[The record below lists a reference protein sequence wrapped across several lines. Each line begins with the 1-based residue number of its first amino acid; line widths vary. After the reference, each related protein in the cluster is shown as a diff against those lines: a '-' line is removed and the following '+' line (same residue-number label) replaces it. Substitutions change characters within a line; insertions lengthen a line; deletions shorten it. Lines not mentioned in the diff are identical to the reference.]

1 MTKLCL
7 TIPGMQGKYIFTQ
20 ESFYIQGI
28 LNNINEQDTS
38 FLDCKHK
45 HMMKRGSSLHK
56 VRLLYRMVAYRIRWF
71 HNQNLILRVIILWYG
86 SL

>member
-28 LNNINEQDTS
+28 LNNINEQETS

-45 HMMKRGSSLHK
+45 HMMKSVSSLHK
-56 VRLLYRMVAYRIRWF
+56 VTVHMVTYIISWF
-71 HNQNLILRVIILWYG
+71 HNQNLFLRVIILWF
-86 SL
+86 LV